1 MKTTIDIPDKTFRR
15 AKTLA
20 AKKGIPLKRLL
31 AEAIEDK
38 ISRSS
43 EESDGEPPPWMKLY
57 GEFAKS
63 EDMRHETR
71 RIQKLIDG
79 EFERIEPEDWK

>member
-20 AKKGIPLKRLL
+20 AKKRIPLKRLF

-38 ISRSS
+38 ISRSAK
-43 EESDGEPPPWMKLY
+43 ESDGEPPPWMRLY
-57 GEFAKS
+57 GAFAKS
-63 EDMRHETR
+63 EEMRDETR
-71 RIQKLIDG
+71 RIQEVIDR
-79 EFERIEPEDWK
+79 EFERIAPRN